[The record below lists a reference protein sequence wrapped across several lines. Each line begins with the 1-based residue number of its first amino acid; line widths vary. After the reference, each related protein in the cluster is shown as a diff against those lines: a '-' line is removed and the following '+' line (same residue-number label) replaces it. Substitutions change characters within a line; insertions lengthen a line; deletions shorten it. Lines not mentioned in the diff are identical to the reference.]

1 MKMNIYN
8 TEDIQKMSDQEFKSE
23 ITKIRKELFELR
35 FKKATKQTIKT
46 HLFKHTKNSL
56 ARLLTIRSQI

>member
-1 MKMNIYN
+1 MNRYN
-8 TEDIQKMSDQEFKSE
+8 GEDIQKMSDQEFKSE
-23 ITKIRKELFELR
+23 VTKIRQELFELR

-46 HLFKHTKNSL
+46 HLFKHTKNAL